1 MLYHKTEIFLFNLV
15 ARTRISLRK
24 RTIFVWTFSVINF
37 GSRRREGGEERD
49 ERETEAKRGRTHK
62 TDDRTV
68 QGEEPQRAPVQR
80 STLAHSH

>member
-37 GSRRREGGEERD
+37 GSRRKILRYPGKDTNALEGIMLSGLQ
-49 ERETEAKRGRTHK
+49 KWRGNK
-62 TDDRTV
+62 
-68 QGEEPQRAPVQR
+68 E
-80 STLAHSH
+80 SN